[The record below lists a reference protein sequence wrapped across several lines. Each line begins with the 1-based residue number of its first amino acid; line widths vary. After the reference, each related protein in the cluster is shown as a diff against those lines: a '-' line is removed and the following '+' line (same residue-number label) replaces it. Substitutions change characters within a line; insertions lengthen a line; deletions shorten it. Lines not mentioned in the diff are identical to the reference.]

1 MKEMYCDAAVV
12 ACGAGGLAA
21 CAQASELGLKG
32 IGIEKG
38 KKTGGAANAGMG
50 LLGLDTDVQKRDLN
64 SVTLEHAFRM
74 FMDYT
79 HWRVDANLVRNYFG
93 KSADTIRWLEDMGV
107 EFYKAAR
114 YFPGSEATWHIVM
127 PENRKPGPGCAGT
140 MMKILT
146 EHARDLGTE
155 FLMETS
161 AQHLLME
168 DGRVCGVR
176 CLDKDGEEIVIHAG
190 AVIIATG
197 GFGGNKEEVLKRTG
211 FTYDKDFFGFC
222 LPNMQGDGIRMARE
236 AGAAKTEESMELAVS
251 TAGGLKESIRTAFHQ
266 PNLLVNYQGDR
277 FFNEEF
283 FENSTFAAN
292 ACNLQQGRCGIMVID
307 DRIRDLY
314 ENHGVDV
321 SSYVLNRMSAEGFS
335 EDFEKA
341 LQKNPYIAK
350 ADTLEELAE
359 KMGIDKENFLRTVE
373 TYNHYCDT
381 HDEQFGKRQDYL
393 RPIRTAPFYACKF
406 FPGAYGTLG
415 GIKINHRTEVLT
427 EDYRVIP
434 GLYAAGTDTC
444 TIYGDSY
451 MFKLPGN
458 SMGYSVNTGRMAAEG
473 AAEYI
478 RTI

>member
-21 CAQASELGLKG
+21 CAQASELGLKV

-93 KSADTIRWLEDMGV
+93 KSADTIRWLEEMGV

>member
-21 CAQASELGLKG
+21 CAQASELGLKV

-74 FMDYT
+74 FMEYT

-251 TAGGLKESIRTAFHQ
+251 TAGGLKEYIRTAFHQ

>member
-12 ACGAGGLAA
+12 ACGVGGLAA
-21 CAQASELGLKG
+21 CAQATELGLKV

>member
-1 MKEMYCDAAVV
+1 MV

-21 CAQASELGLKG
+21 CAQASELGLKV

>member
-1 MKEMYCDAAVV
+1 
-12 ACGAGGLAA
+12 
-21 CAQASELGLKG
+21 
-32 IGIEKG
+32 
-38 KKTGGAANAGMG
+38 
-50 LLGLDTDVQKRDLN
+50 
-64 SVTLEHAFRM
+64 
-74 FMDYT
+74 
-79 HWRVDANLVRNYFG
+79 
-93 KSADTIRWLEDMGV
+93 
-107 EFYKAAR
+107 
-114 YFPGSEATWHIVM
+114 
-127 PENRKPGPGCAGT
+127 
-140 MMKILT
+140 
-146 EHARDLGTE
+146 
-155 FLMETS
+155 
-161 AQHLLME
+161 
-168 DGRVCGVR
+168 
-176 CLDKDGEEIVIHAG
+176 
-190 AVIIATG
+190 
-197 GFGGNKEEVLKRTG
+197 
-211 FTYDKDFFGFC
+211 
-222 LPNMQGDGIRMARE
+222 
-236 AGAAKTEESMELAVS
+236 MELAVS

>member
-21 CAQASELGLKG
+21 CAQASELGLKV

-307 DRIRDLY
+307 DRIRDFY
-314 ENHGVDV
+314 EKHGVDV

>member
-21 CAQASELGLKG
+21 CAQASELGLKM

>member
-21 CAQASELGLKG
+21 CAQASELGLKV

-359 KMGIDKENFLRTVE
+359 KMGIEKENFLRTVE

>member
-21 CAQASELGLKG
+21 CAQASELGLKV

-74 FMDYT
+74 FMEYT

-176 CLDKDGEEIVIHAG
+176 CLDKDGEEIVVHAG

-434 GLYAAGTDTC
+434 GVYAAGTDTC

>member
-1 MKEMYCDAAVV
+1 MKEMYYDAAVV

-21 CAQASELGLKG
+21 CAQASELGLKV

>member
-1 MKEMYCDAAVV
+1 M
-12 ACGAGGLAA
+12 
-21 CAQASELGLKG
+21 

>member
-21 CAQASELGLKG
+21 CAQASELGLKV

-236 AGAAKTEESMELAVS
+236 AGAAKTEDSMELAVS

>member
-21 CAQASELGLKG
+21 CAQASELGLKV

-359 KMGIDKENFLRTVE
+359 KIGIEKENFLRTVE

>member
-1 MKEMYCDAAVV
+1 MKEMYRDAAVV

-21 CAQASELGLKG
+21 CAQASELGLKV

>member
-12 ACGAGGLAA
+12 ACGVGGLAA
-21 CAQASELGLKG
+21 CAQASELGLKV

>member
-21 CAQASELGLKG
+21 CAQASELGLKV

-197 GFGGNKEEVLKRTG
+197 GFGGNKEEVLKRPG

>member
-21 CAQASELGLKG
+21 CAQASELGLKV

-473 AAEYI
+473 AAKYI

>member
-21 CAQASELGLKG
+21 CAQASELGLKV

-79 HWRVDANLVRNYFG
+79 HWIVDANLVRNYFG

>member
-21 CAQASELGLKG
+21 CAQASELGLKV

-74 FMDYT
+74 FMEYT

-176 CLDKDGEEIVIHAG
+176 CLDKDGEEIVVHAG

-251 TAGGLKESIRTAFHQ
+251 TAGGLNESIRTAFHQ

-359 KMGIDKENFLRTVE
+359 RMGIEKENFLRTVE

>member
-1 MKEMYCDAAVV
+1 MREMNCDVAVV
-12 ACGAGGLAA
+12 ACGAGGTAA
-21 CAQASELGLKG
+21 CAQAAQMGLSV

-38 KKTGGAANAGMG
+38 KKTGGAANGGMG
-50 LLGLDTDVQKRDLN
+50 PLGINTDVQKKDLN
-64 SVTLEHAFRM
+64 SISLEEAFRM

>member
-21 CAQASELGLKG
+21 CAQASELGLKV

>member
-21 CAQASELGLKG
+21 CAQASELGLKV

-79 HWRVDANLVRNYFG
+79 LWRVDANLVRNYFG

-211 FTYDKDFFGFC
+211 FIYDKDFFGFC

-359 KMGIDKENFLRTVE
+359 KMGIEKENFLRTVE

>member
-21 CAQASELGLKG
+21 CAQASELGLKV

-64 SVTLEHAFRM
+64 YVTLEHAFRM

>member
-1 MKEMYCDAAVV
+1 MYCDAAVV

-21 CAQASELGLKG
+21 CAQASELGLKV

-64 SVTLEHAFRM
+64 SVTLEHSFRM

>member
-21 CAQASELGLKG
+21 CAQASELGLKV

-74 FMDYT
+74 FMEYT

>member
-1 MKEMYCDAAVV
+1 MPAWVCS
-12 ACGAGGLAA
+12 G
-21 CAQASELGLKG
+21 S
-32 IGIEKG
+32 I
-38 KKTGGAANAGMG
+38 
-50 LLGLDTDVQKRDLN
+50 
-64 SVTLEHAFRM
+64 RM
-74 FMDYT
+74 C
-79 HWRVDANLVRNYFG
+79 RK

>member
-1 MKEMYCDAAVV
+1 MK
-12 ACGAGGLAA
+12 
-21 CAQASELGLKG
+21 K
-32 IGIEKG
+32 IEKG

>member
-21 CAQASELGLKG
+21 CAQASELGLKV
-32 IGIEKG
+32 IGKKKK

>member
-21 CAQASELGLKG
+21 CAQASELELKV

>member
-21 CAQASELGLKG
+21 CAQASELGLKV

-168 DGRVCGVR
+168 DGRVCVVR

>member
-21 CAQASELGLKG
+21 CAQASELGLKV

-79 HWRVDANLVRNYFG
+79 PWRVDANLVRNYFG

>member
-1 MKEMYCDAAVV
+1 
-12 ACGAGGLAA
+12 
-21 CAQASELGLKG
+21 
-32 IGIEKG
+32 
-38 KKTGGAANAGMG
+38 
-50 LLGLDTDVQKRDLN
+50 
-64 SVTLEHAFRM
+64 
-74 FMDYT
+74 
-79 HWRVDANLVRNYFG
+79 
-93 KSADTIRWLEDMGV
+93 
-107 EFYKAAR
+107 
-114 YFPGSEATWHIVM
+114 M

-161 AQHLLME
+161 AEHLLLE
-168 DGRVCGVR
+168 EGRICGVR
-176 CLDKDGEEIVIHAG
+176 CRDKDGEEIVIHSR

-211 FTYDKDFFGFC
+211 FSYDKDFFGFC

-236 AGAAKTEESMELAVS
+236 AGAAGTEESMELAVS

-283 FENSTFAAN
+283 FENCTFAAN
-292 ACNLQQGRCGIMVID
+292 ACNLQQGRCGIMIID
-307 DRIRDLY
+307 DEIRDLY
-314 ENHGVDV
+314 ENHSVDV

-341 LQKNPYIAK
+341 LQKNPYIGRAE
-350 ADTLEELAE
+350 TLEELAE
-359 KMGIDKENFLRTVE
+359 KMGIDPENFLRTVE